1 MNEDPYI
8 ESERLKYEKVF
19 SFPGYGALGHGRPI
33 AQYLLDRAKPTVI
46 ADLGCGRGGSFE
58 PYLVHGYEIIPVD
71 HCDVLMDE
79 NKNKKGVLPFWKAN
93 LWEDNLPIVD
103 YAICTDVMEHI
114 PEPRVEKTIQNIRNH
129 VKKGCLWSICH
140 VKDIWG
146 DRIGDR
152 LHMTIQ
158 PLSWWETELKK
169 FWKIKVL
176 QVKGATS
183 IIWTE

>member
-1 MNEDPYI
+1 MIDEFI
-8 ESERLKYEKVF
+8 ESERKKYEKVF
-19 SFPGYGALGHGRPI
+19 SFPGYGAMGHGRPI
-33 AQYLLDRAKPTVI
+33 AQYLIERSKPTTI

-58 PYLVHGYEIIPVD
+58 PYLNAGYKIIPVD
-71 HCDVLMDE
+71 HCDVMTDE
-79 NKNKKGVLPFWKAN
+79 NRNKKGVLPFWKAN
-93 LWEDNLPIVD
+93 LWNDDLPVVD

-114 PEPRVEKTIQNIRNH
+114 PEARVTKTVSNIARS
-129 VKKGCLWSICH
+129 VKTGCLWSICH
-140 VKDIWG
+140 VKDVWG

-158 PLSWWETELKK
+158 PLSWWENELRK

-183 IIWTE
+183 IIWT

>member
-1 MNEDPYI
+1 MSDELI
-8 ESERLKYEKVF
+8 ESERIKYEKVYK
-19 SFPGYGALGHGRPI
+19 FPGYGALGHGRPL
-33 AQYLLDRAKPTVI
+33 ADMFFARSQPTVI

-58 PYLVHGYEIIPVD
+58 PYLVKGYEIIPVD
-71 HCDVLMDE
+71 HCNVLTKE
-79 NKNKKGVLPFWKAN
+79 NKEKKGVLPFWKAN
-93 LWEDNLPIVD
+93 LWGDELPVVD

-114 PEPRVEKTIQNIRNH
+114 PEPRVEKTIQNIRTH

-140 VKDIWG
+140 VQDVWG

-152 LHMTIQ
+152 LHMTIK
-158 PLSWWETELKK
+158 PLSWWETEFKK

-176 QVKGATS
+176 QIRGQTS